1 MNGKDDCVPDEQPA
15 TADISIAML
24 KEDGILIMLLRRQ
37 PAVAA
42 GAAG

>member
-1 MNGKDDCVPDEQPA
+1 MNGKDDCVAEEQPA
-15 TADISIAML
+15 TADISITML
-24 KEDGILIMLLRRQ
+24 KEDSILIMLLRRQ